1 MAITRAEFDLLT
13 LVECNGIKA
22 VSSAQQPLRQTLV
35 QQGYLDA
42 NGLTAAGYAALEP
55 YRVRRAIFLAAGFGV
70 RMVPV
75 TLDMPKPLVTVNGR
89 RIIETLLDAVIA
101 AGIEEIW
108 IVRGYKG
115 DQFDAL
121 LEKYPNIRFVEN
133 TDYDKSNNILSAYL
147 IRDKLQNA
155 YVFESDLYLNNPA
168 LLTKYQYESNY
179 LGVPTAH
186 SDDWCFLADADG
198 TIKRLGMG
206 GDDCFH
212 MFGIGYMDGETGA
225 KLKSDIADVYDTIP
239 ESHTHFWD
247 DVALVYCIDKY
258 SIKVRPC
265 LFADVTEI
273 DTLDELIAI
282 DNRYAKY
289 KNA

>member
-1 MAITRAEFDLLT
+1 MAITRTEFDLLT

-22 VSSAQQPLRQTLV
+22 VSAAQEALKKALV
-35 QQGYLDA
+35 QQGLLDTD
-42 NGLTAAGYAALEP
+42 GLTAAGYAAVEP

-89 RIIETLLDAVIA
+89 RIIETLLDAVVA

-115 DQFDAL
+115 EQFDVL

-133 TDYDKSNNILSAYL
+133 TDFDKSNNILSAYL
-147 IRDKLQNA
+147 VRDKLRNA
-155 YVFESDLYLNNPA
+155 YVFESDLYLNNPS

-179 LGVPTAH
+179 LGVPTSH
-186 SDDWCFLADADG
+186 SDDWCFLADESG
-198 TIKRLGMG
+198 TITRLGMG

-212 MFGIGYMDGETGA
+212 MFGIGYMDAATGA
-225 KLKSDIADVYDTIP
+225 KLETDIAEVYDSIP
-239 ESHTHFWD
+239 ESHSHFWD

-258 SIKVRPC
+258 SIKIRPC
-265 LFADVTEI
+265 MFADVTEI

-282 DNRYAKY
+282 DNQYAKY